1 MAERGLVTRF
11 GYTADDIP
19 LLEVSIAGYL
29 YDEKLLSECS
39 LLITILCYISLWES
53 LSQLT
58 VVDVDV

>member
-29 YDEKLLSECS
+29 YDEKLLSEYS
-39 LLITILCYISLWES
+39 LLITILFYISL
-53 LSQLT
+53 
-58 VVDVDV
+58 